1 MWECSY
7 SLAEM
12 QDYIAKMR
20 GASDTSS
27 RHQAS
32 QEDSESMDTTNG
44 RREEEREELGEE
56 LQESSDGGVY
66 LD

>member
-20 GASDTSS
+20 GDSDTSS
-27 RHQAS
+27 RPQAS
-32 QEDSESMDTTNG
+32 QEDSESMDTTDGG
-44 RREEEREELGEE
+44 REGQGEG
-56 LQESSDGGVY
+56 LQESSDEGVCMQ
-66 LD
+66 

>member
-1 MWECSY
+1 
-7 SLAEM
+7 M

-44 RREEEREELGEE
+44 RREEEREEQGEEQGEE

-66 LD
+66 LE